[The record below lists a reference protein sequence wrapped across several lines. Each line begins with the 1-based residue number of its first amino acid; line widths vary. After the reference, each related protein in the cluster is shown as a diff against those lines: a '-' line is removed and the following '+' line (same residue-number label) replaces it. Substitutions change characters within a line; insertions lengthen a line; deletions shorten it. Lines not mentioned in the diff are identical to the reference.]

1 MVLDFNDSLNRTA
14 RDSFNQ
20 TNNTTNT
27 ANLGVDL
34 DNVGNSH
41 SDNTSA
47 TAVGSFN
54 TDDST
59 DNSVNHSY
67 NSSTADLNYNSNN
80 MATFTSTD
88 DHSVNVGNR
97 SYDLGSDGS
106 GGAGGGSGTVVDQ
119 SVNADVHAWGGS
131 FIGSGASA
139 VVASGDGSMAAG
151 GSINIDENLDG
162 STHIMALHGDVNID
176 NTTTD
181 TSTWFSGNSYT
192 DNSQYTD
199 SSTHLGIDGSFNS
212 ADFSASADDS
222 FNSEVHNVDVQHWDV
237 DANVIW
243 GGAGDGIIDAGS

>member
-1 MVLDFNDSLNRTA
+1 MVLDFDDSLNRTA

-27 ANLGVDL
+27 ANLAVDL

-47 TAVGSFN
+47 TGVGSFN

-67 NSSTADLNYNSNN
+67 DSSMTDLNYDSNN
-80 MATFTSTD
+80 MATFNSTD
-88 DHSVNVGNR
+88 DHSVNIGNR
-97 SYDLGSDGS
+97 SYDLGGGAGA
-106 GGAGGGSGTVVDQ
+106 GGAGGSATVVDQ
-119 SVNADVHAWGGS
+119 SLNANVHAWGGS
-131 FIGSGASA
+131 LIGSDASA

-151 GSINIDENLDG
+151 GDIDIDEHLDG
-162 STHIMALHGDVNID
+162 STNISALGGDVNID

-199 SSTHLGIDGSFNS
+199 DSTHVGIDGSFNS
-212 ADFSASADDS
+212 ADFSATADDS
-222 FNSEVHNVDVQHWDV
+222 FDSEVNNVDTQHWDV